1 MKRYLWFAAAG
12 FFSVSLIF
20 AQGVGT
26 ENNGAGPGGNRTGGT
41 PPDTRDGHVVTQ
53 AQPTPAPA
61 ETAKRARKVK
71 KVKLDPKIVAR
82 ARATPEHGKNA
93 VPYDPPATDP
103 HEQPAK

>member
-26 ENNGAGPGGNRTGGT
+26 ENNGASPGGNRTGGT
-41 PPDTRDGHVVTQ
+41 PPNTPDGHVVTQ
-53 AQPTPAPA
+53 TQPTPAP
-61 ETAKRARKVK
+61 EKARKVK

-93 VPYDPPATDP
+93 VPSDPPATDP

>member
-12 FFSVSLIF
+12 FLSVSLIF

-41 PPDTRDGHVVTQ
+41 PPDTPDGHVVAQ
-53 AQPTPAPA
+53 AQPPPAP
-61 ETAKRARKVK
+61 EKARKVK
-71 KVKLDPKIVAR
+71 KAKLDPKIVAR
-82 ARATPEHGKNA
+82 ARATPEHGANA
-93 VPYDPPATDP
+93 VPSDPPVTDP